1 MSESIDHA
9 AAVAAASLAVEEAF
23 DGDSG
28 HVTCDEWDE
37 QLEHAVDNWLAARRA
52 AKAAGFVEALVS
64 KEAVE
69 ALRDCWGCQGEEH
82 RVGVFVAMQ
91 LLARDLGPLIKADQ

>member
-1 MSESIDHA
+1 MSEPIDHA
-9 AAVAAASLAVEEAF
+9 ATVAAAARAF
-23 DGDSG
+23 S
-28 HVTCDEWDE
+28 T
-37 QLEHAVDNWLAARRA
+37 ARRA
-52 AKAAGFVEALVS
+52 AQAAGFVEVMLS

-91 LLARDLGPLIKADQ
+91 LLARDLGPLLKADQ